1 MASRKKSTK
10 TEEIVNEIENQK
22 VISVD
27 ETKNEEISSEN
38 QEKIAENTENNTEQA
53 KNDTEQA
60 KKTEKIEKISE
71 KSSKNTKK
79 SQKTQKTEEK
89 KPKYPIGSIVFV
101 SKDAEADLNGFK
113 LFPPYKKS
121 TYTVE
126 AYNPISD
133 VYSLRRLNL
142 SLKLKEADI
151 VAPNERAHDPVNRRQ
166 F

>member
-10 TEEIVNEIENQK
+10 SEEIVAKTEVPVEETATEVATDEI
-22 VISVD
+22 ISEVRP
-27 ETKNEEISSEN
+27 EKEKTTVNIEEKS
-38 QEKIAENTENNTEQA
+38 
-53 KNDTEQA
+53 
-60 KKTEKIEKISE
+60 KKT
-71 KSSKNTKK
+71 TKK
-79 SQKTQKTEEK
+79 VEKTQKTEEK

-151 VAPNERAHDPVNRRQ
+151 VAPSERAHDPLNRKQ

>member
-10 TEEIVNEIENQK
+10 SEEIVAKTEVPVEETATEVATDEIVSEVRPEK
-22 VISVD
+22 E
-27 ETKNEEISSEN
+27 ETTVNVEE
-38 QEKIAENTENNTEQA
+38 KP
-53 KNDTEQA
+53 
-60 KKTEKIEKISE
+60 KKTQ
-71 KSSKNTKK
+71 K
-79 SQKTQKTEEK
+79 SQKTQKVEEK

-101 SKDAEADLNGFK
+101 SKDAEADLSGFK

-151 VAPNERAHDPVNRRQ
+151 VAPSERAHDPVNRRQ

>member
-10 TEEIVNEIENQK
+10 SEEIVAKVETPVEETATEVATAGLAATVEPEKEETTVDIE
-22 VISVD
+22 
-27 ETKNEEISSEN
+27 
-38 QEKIAENTENNTEQA
+38 EKP
-53 KNDTEQA
+53 
-60 KKTEKIEKISE
+60 KKT
-71 KSSKNTKK
+71 TKK
-79 SQKTQKTEEK
+79 SQKSEKSEEK

-151 VAPNERAHDPVNRRQ
+151 VAPSERAHDPVNRRQ

>member
-10 TEEIVNEIENQK
+10 SEEIVAKTEVPVEETATEVATDEIVSEERPEK
-22 VISVD
+22 E
-27 ETKNEEISSEN
+27 ETTVNIEE
-38 QEKIAENTENNTEQA
+38 KP
-53 KNDTEQA
+53 
-60 KKTEKIEKISE
+60 KKTQ
-71 KSSKNTKK
+71 K
-79 SQKTQKTEEK
+79 SQKTQKVEEK

-142 SLKLKEADI
+142 SLKLKETDI
-151 VAPNERAHDPVNRRQ
+151 VAPSERAHDPLNRKQ